1 MRNDQL
7 LTVIA
12 VTYGHSRPTLE
23 AFINCWM
30 AQTDQRFK
38 LWIMDDGP
46 NTPHLDL
53 YADYVDRFDNFSFL
67 IVKEN
72 KGHFGH
78 PLRQLGL
85 EMTETKYLMWQNCD
99 NLVASSLVAEA
110 TYAAEREKADILA
123 WSVIHNYARGPWQL
137 LDPYPSLNNIDFANF
152 MVKTE
157 VARQVG
163 LRDLT
168 FRGLDGWF
176 VEDVIAA
183 GFKWHKIDRALG
195 IHQ

>member
-1 MRNDQL
+1 MRDDKL

-30 AQTDQRFK
+30 AQTDQRFILYVLDDDPETTHAK
-38 LWIMDDGP
+38 L
-46 NTPHLDL
+46 
-53 YADYVDRFDNFSFL
+53 YVDYINRFDNFRFL
-67 IVKEN
+67 ITNEN
-72 KGHFGH
+72 RGHFGH
-78 PLRQLGL
+78 PLRRLGL
-85 EMTETKYLMWQNCD
+85 EMTETKYIHFTNGD
-99 NLVASSLVAEA
+99 NLVCDSFVAEM
-110 TYAAEREKADILA
+110 TYAAERENADI
-123 WSVIHNYARGPWQL
+123 VGCGIIHNYARGPWQL

-152 MVKTE
+152 IVKTE
-157 VARQVG
+157 VAKQVG